1 MPDFARDRDRTVDV
15 QIVRRGIRDR
25 CVLDA
30 MRRVPR
36 DAFVEPGFEEF
47 SYEDIPLPIGEAQTI
62 SQPDIVALMIEAAE
76 MKPSESVPEVG
87 TGSLRKAGGRDSGAN
102 RMVANTSGVPP
113 NASMRAMSAL
123 GQ

>member
-1 MPDFARDRDRTVDV
+1 MPDFARDRDRMVDV

-47 SYEDIPLPIGEAQTI
+47 GYEDIPLPIGGR
-62 SQPDIVALMIEAAE
+62 PRHAA
-76 MKPSESVPEVG
+76 VPRSLFQRQDDR
-87 TGSLRKAGGRDSGAN
+87 TGYWIGYAETA
-102 RMVANTSGVPP
+102 A
-113 NASMRAMSAL
+113 
-123 GQ
+123 